1 MLKYGIPVYHFDWL
15 EQNQPELLL
24 LAVNKKYY
32 SMIQEKFKYFYLNIQ
47 PIY

>member
-1 MLKYGIPVYHFDWL
+1 MHGIPVYHSSWL
-15 EQNQPELLL
+15 EQNQPDLLL

-32 SMIQEKFKYFYLNIQ
+32 SMIQEKFKYFDLNIQ